1 MKFASIKFLLKAHAE
16 GVIDDAA
23 LAAAL
28 EDRDLGA

>member
-1 MKFASIKFLLKAHAE
+1 MKFATIRFLLKAHE
-16 GVIDDAA
+16 EEVIDDAA